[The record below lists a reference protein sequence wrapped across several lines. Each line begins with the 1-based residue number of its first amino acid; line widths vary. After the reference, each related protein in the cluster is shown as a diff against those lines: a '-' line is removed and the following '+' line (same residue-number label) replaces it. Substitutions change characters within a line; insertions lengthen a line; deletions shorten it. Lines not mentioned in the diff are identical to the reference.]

1 MTQRKTVVWLSTL
14 WLGAAVMLRP
24 SPVTAQST
32 PAPEKQKIE
41 AMIRQVADLKDAQF
55 IRNDSTYGAT
65 IAVLFLRG
73 KWRANDGEI
82 KSARDFI
89 DKVASTSGASGKP
102 YLIRFSDGREV
113 TSRDFLLAE
122 LSKIEAQP

>member
-1 MTQRKTVVWLSTL
+1 MTQRKTVVWLSIL
-14 WLGAAVMLRP
+14 WLGAAGLLRS

-65 IAVLFLRG
+65 MQCYFYAANGAPTMARSKREGLR
-73 KWRANDGEI
+73 
-82 KSARDFI
+82 
-89 DKVASTSGASGKP
+89 
-102 YLIRFSDGREV
+102 
-113 TSRDFLLAE
+113 
-122 LSKIEAQP
+122 